1 MRRCALR
8 RNAYAVP
15 GFVRCPRIWDFDRQD
30 LAEAE
35 SARLAK
41 IGPKTT
47 IGQAVVDGK
56 LRFLLQAGRYDT
68 RAAATEAGK
77 AGKTLGNLA
86 ANAQLV
92 PAR

>member
-1 MRRCALR
+1 VRRCALR

-56 LRFLLQAGRYDT
+56 LKFLLQAGRYDT
-68 RAAATEAGK
+68 HAAAAGDAAPVRAAA
-77 AGKTLGNLA
+77 
-86 ANAQLV
+86 ANAHLV
-92 PAR
+92 PTR